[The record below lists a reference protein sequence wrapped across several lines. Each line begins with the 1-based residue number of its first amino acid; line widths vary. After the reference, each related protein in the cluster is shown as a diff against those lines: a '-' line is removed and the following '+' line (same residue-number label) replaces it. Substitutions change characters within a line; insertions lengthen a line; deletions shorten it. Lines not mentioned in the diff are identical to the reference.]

1 MLACTQS
8 LDTTTPAR
16 AGTMAMLCLIALIA
30 GFVGNLAI
38 LLPNIFLEQQAA
50 GGLAIGISTAAQA
63 LGIVASGP
71 LALYLLRRAGTT
83 HVMMVGCWTAAVG
96 LFSLSIAD
104 SAPSISWWRFV
115 LATGTGLMVIVS
127 EYVVT
132 ARAPLRRRG
141 TCIAIYATCFS
152 LGTALSP
159 GLIGLVGSNLERA
172 YGIALIGLV
181 CAALAAGMAGLRGR
195 IERPAHAS
203 IFGLFRGQASSPL
216 WPAFIYGMLENGL
229 VALLTIYALRA
240 GYSVSEASAIATA
253 SFTGV
258 LLLQVP
264 VGRLSDRTNP
274 RLLLVLATLASIAC
288 LAVLIVARPALPAMA
303 GLAFL
308 LGGACDVF
316 YTVGLADMS
325 RRVAKSRLADGNA
338 CFVLLCGA
346 GELFGPL
353 VAGWSLEALGP
364 AGFLAAFIGILAV
377 YLAAQIGIG
386 GTARIGDAVLQGD
399 AA

>member
-1 MLACTQS
+1 MLTRPQPR
-8 LDTTTPAR
+8 DMTTPAP
-16 AGTMAMLCLIALIA
+16 ASTLAILCAIALIV

-38 LLPNIFLEQQAA
+38 LLPNIFLETKAA

-63 LGIVASGP
+63 LGIVTSGP
-71 LALYLLRRAGTT
+71 VALYLLRRAGTA
-83 HVMMVGCWTAAVG
+83 HVMMLGCCIAAVG
-96 LFSLSIAD
+96 LLSLSMAD

-115 LATGTGLMVIVS
+115 LANGTGLMVIVS
-127 EYVVT
+127 EFVVT
-132 ARAPLRRRG
+132 ARTPLRHRG
-141 TCIAIYATCFS
+141 TLIAIYAACFS

-159 GLIGLVGSNLERA
+159 GLISLVGSNLGTA
-172 YGIALIGLV
+172 YGIALISLV
-181 CAALAAGMAGLRGR
+181 CAALGAGMAGLRGR
-195 IERPAHAS
+195 IERPARGN

-216 WPAFIYGMLENGL
+216 WAAFIYGMLENGL
-229 VALLTIYALRA
+229 VALLTIYALRV
-240 GYSVSEASAIATA
+240 GYSLSEASAIATA
-253 SFTGV
+253 SFVGV
-258 LLLQVP
+258 LALQVP

-274 RLLLVLATLASIAC
+274 RLLLVLATLVAIAC
-288 LAVLIVARPALPAMA
+288 LAVLFVTRPALPAMA

-308 LGGACDVF
+308 LGGVCDVF

-325 RRVAKSRLADGNA
+325 RRVAKAELADGNA

-353 VAGWSLEALGP
+353 VAGWSLETLGP
-364 AGFLAAFIGILAV
+364 AGFLAAFIGVLAV

-386 GTARIGDAVLQGD
+386 ATTRVGDAVLQGE